1 MKVDEA
7 MRLSELLQMGS
18 LPPELDR
25 EVAGLALDSRRLRP
39 GDAFVAVAGRRDHGL
54 RHLEAALAA
63 GAVAVL
69 VEEAA
74 ETVTAP
80 VPVVPVRG
88 LRRRLGELAARLY
101 QEPSEALQVVGV
113 TGTNGK
119 TSVAGFL
126 AQALAAEGHVG
137 HLGTLGEGLWGRLEP
152 ATNTTPDVFT
162 VHRRLAEARDAGA
175 RFAVMEVSSHALDQ
189 ERVAG
194 VRFAC
199 AVFTNLSRDHLDYHG
214 DMAAYGAAKARLF
227 HELQPEAVVIN
238 RDDAFGARL
247 CETVRA
253 PLWDYRLGEGPARL
267 RGRILQLDESGLAL
281 ELALAQGRARV
292 MTPLLGR
299 FQAHNLTAAAAAL
312 LAMGM
317 TLEEAAGRLN
327 GVSAP
332 PGRMEPFRGPGR
344 PLVVVDYAHTPD
356 ALAAALV
363 ALRPHTRGRLW
374 CVFGCGGERDEGKRP
389 LMGRAAEQGA
399 DRVIVTD
406 DNPRGED
413 PAAIAAQILAGMT
426 GPEAA
431 TVIHD
436 RAEAIA
442 HAIGR
447 AGADDVVLVAGKGH
461 ETTQQVGGRTL
472 PHDDRAWVRTLLEGR
487 A

>member
-1 MKVDEA
+1 MTRDET
-7 MRLSELLQMGS
+7 MRLSELLQGGV
-18 LPPELDR
+18 PPEMDR
-25 EVAGLALDSRRLRP
+25 EVSGLALDSRRLRP

-54 RHLEAALAA
+54 RHLDEALAA

-69 VEEAA
+69 VDEAV
-74 ETVTAP
+74 ETVAAP
-80 VPVVPVRG
+80 VPVVQVRG
-88 LRRRLGELAARLY
+88 LRWRLGELATRLY
-101 QEPSEALQVVGV
+101 QDPSEALQVVGV

-126 AQALAAEGHVG
+126 AQALGADGPVG

-152 ATNTTPDVFT
+152 ARNTTPDVFT

-189 ERVAG
+189 DRVAG

-199 AVFTNLSRDHLDYHG
+199 AVFTNLSRDHLDYHR

-227 HELQPEAVVIN
+227 HDLAPRVAVIN
-238 RDDAFGARL
+238 RDDAFGERL
-247 CETVRA
+247 SGTVAA
-253 PLWDYRLGEGPARL
+253 PVWDYRFSDGPARV
-267 RGRILQLDESGLAL
+267 RGRILRLDESGLSL
-281 ELALAQGRARV
+281 ELAVDRQRAQVTTA
-292 MTPLLGR
+292 LLGR
-299 FQAHNLTAAAAAL
+299 FQAHNLAAAAAVL
-312 LAMGM
+312 LALGM
-317 TLEEAAGRLN
+317 PLDEAARRLG

-332 PGRMEPFRGPGR
+332 PGRMEPFRRPGR

-356 ALAAALV
+356 ALSAALA

-374 CVFGCGGERDEGKRP
+374 CVFGCGGERDPGKRP
-389 LMGRAAEQGA
+389 LMGRCAEAGA

-413 PAAIAAQILAGMT
+413 PGAIAAQILAGMT
-426 GPEAA
+426 RPEAV

-442 HAIGR
+442 HALSR
-447 AGADDVVLVAGKGH
+447 AAPDDVVLLAGKGH
-461 ETTQQVGGRTL
+461 ETTQQVGGQVL
-472 PHDDRAWVRTLLEGR
+472 SHDDRAWARELLEGEG
-487 A
+487 